1 VKQGF
6 ILGFIVGYR
15 PQDLK
20 NIFQLFTSWR
30 NKQNTSAAAVEL
42 EGPIKV
48 HGPVLWLVCWSGN
61 LILPPF
67 SHEVN

>member
-1 VKQGF
+1 MKQGF
-6 ILGFIVGYR
+6 ILGFIVGYL

-20 NIFQLFTSWR
+20 DKLQLLTPWR
-30 NKQNTSAAAVEL
+30 NKQNPDATAIEL

-48 HGPVLWLVCWSGN
+48 HNLVLWLVDQHWN

-67 SHEVN
+67 IHKID

>member
-1 VKQGF
+1 MKQGF

-20 NIFQLFTSWR
+20 DILQLFTSWR
-30 NKQNTSAAAVEL
+30 NKQNFGAAAIEL

-48 HGPVLWLVCWSGN
+48 HGLVLWLVYQSWD

-67 SHEVN
+67 THEVD

>member
-6 ILGFIVGYR
+6 ILGFIVGYH

-20 NIFQLFTSWR
+20 DVLQLFTSWR
-30 NKQNTSAAAVEL
+30 NKQNTSATTVEL

-48 HGPVLWLVCWSGN
+48 HGPVLWPIDWSWD

-67 SHEVN
+67 SHEID

>member
-6 ILGFIVGYR
+6 ILGFIVGYS

-20 NIFQLFTSWR
+20 DILQLFTSWR
-30 NKQNTSAAAVEL
+30 NKQNSSAAAIKL
-42 EGPIKV
+42 EGPVKV
-48 HGPVLWLVCWSGN
+48 HGPVLWLIDWSWD

-67 SHEVN
+67 NHEVD

>member
-15 PQDLK
+15 PLDLK
-20 NIFQLFTSWR
+20 DIFQLFTSWR
-30 NKQNTSAAAVEL
+30 NKQNTGAATIKL
-42 EGPIKV
+42 EGPIKI
-48 HGPVLWLVCWSGN
+48 HGPVLWLVHWGWD

-67 SHEVN
+67 NHEVD

>member
-1 VKQGF
+1 MKQGF
-6 ILGFIVGYR
+6 ILGFVVGYC

-20 NIFQLFTSWR
+20 YIFQLFTSWR
-30 NKQNTSAAAVEL
+30 NKQNTSTAAVEL

-48 HGPVLWLVCWSGN
+48 HGPVLWLVYWSWD

-67 SHEVN
+67 SHEVD